1 MTLFL
6 YKCKCIIFCALTGA
20 GSPNRDYNAISGNII
35 QFNTGDASKTFTIT
49 INQDSIC
56 EDDPNEYFYSTLS
69 LVSPTHRII
78 LFPPR
83 AVIHINDL
91 LEAECSKLQFSNQ
104 QNGVAYVCFKLNC
117 STSDCGL

>member
-56 EDDPNEYFYSTLS
+56 EDDPNKYFYSTLS

-78 LFPPR
+78 LSPPR
-83 AVIHINDL
+83 AVIHINDSL
-91 LEAECSKLQFSNQ
+91 KLSVVSYNFQTSKMVWLMC
-104 QNGVAYVCFKLNC
+104 VLN
-117 STSDCGL
+117 